1 MPVRRLLLV
10 ILLYAVGAVLLD
22 GVLRWLE
29 PLLVLPPSFLV
40 LGRILLVLG
49 FVLAVVLAWR
59 YEPAED
65 SGRAGPER

>member
-10 ILLYAVGAVLLD
+10 IPLYLVGAVLLD

-29 PLLVLPPSFLV
+29 PLLVLPPSFLQ
-40 LGRILLVLG
+40 LGRILLLLG

-59 YEPAED
+59 YEPAEEP
-65 SGRAGPER
+65 GGAEPER